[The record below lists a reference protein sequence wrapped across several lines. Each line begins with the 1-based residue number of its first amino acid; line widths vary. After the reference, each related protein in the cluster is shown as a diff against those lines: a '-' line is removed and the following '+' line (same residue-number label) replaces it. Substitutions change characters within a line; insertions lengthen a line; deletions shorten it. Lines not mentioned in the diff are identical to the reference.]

1 MHDLIDRVVV
11 HLGHHI
17 FLAADAL
24 GDAGKELQLVVI
36 THLGTKDIVQR
47 LDDLGQALFLRI
59 TSSLVG
65 ASTHPIRCNKAN
77 GRMMRPYCYCLK
89 SPRSRSAMDQRKA
102 AV

>member
-1 MHDLIDRVVV
+1 MHDLFDRVVV
-11 HLGHHI
+11 HLDHHI

-36 THLGTKDIVQR
+36 AHLGTGEIVQH

-65 ASTHPIRCNKAN
+65 ASTYSIRRTKVN
-77 GRMMRPYCYCLK
+77 GRMMRPYCDCLK
-89 SPRSRSAMDQRKA
+89 SLRSRSALDQRKA